1 MSENWAYRNYLRW
14 KKDYPKCA
22 GSSDPD
28 KYKQSPINI
37 DSSKVADCNETC
49 RLSMRYKPSRC
60 YVSNMNRTP
69 TIRFDPGSFI
79 KFKSVLY
86 ELKEMK
92 IHTPSMHTVN
102 GEFYDMEIDLYHYL
116 NSSDKSAGGVIIGIL
131 LQRGSADSDAN
142 HFLSQFI
149 NQIPADE
156 IEGEKDIKVSKNWSA
171 EMLYP
176 NIKSFYYYQGSLPT
190 PPCDDAN
197 WTWIMFEETAN
208 IEDTLYNNFNIVFQN
223 NTRPVRALKSRTVY
237 YNNSPKLDSEDDY
250 LKTKLEREITKLVRQ
265 RNEIGKINYRITDK
279 DKERLNIENP
289 GQLANLQAVKT
300 NNWFVNNRQTIKNI
314 LITIILLLTVFASI
328 KMTKNLVRSGIITD
342 YAQKQI
348 KLMNTRELNSAKRE
362 GTQANTN
369 RKLNA
374 VAEGSAPPLNGM
386 PTNNMQSMNA
396 ASMNAASMNPASM
409 NPASMN
415 AASMNPASI

>member
-22 GSSDPD
+22 GSSNPD

-60 YVSNMNRTP
+60 YVSNSNRTP

-116 NSSDKSAGGVIIGIL
+116 NSSDKSAGGVIVGIL
-131 LQRGSADSDAN
+131 LQRGSADSEAN
-142 HFLSQFI
+142 HFLSQFM

-156 IEGEKDIKVSKNWSA
+156 IDGEKDIKVSTNWSA

-176 NIKSFYYYQGSLPT
+176 NIKSFYYYQGSLPM
-190 PPCDDAN
+190 PPCDEEN

-250 LKTKLEREITKLVRQ
+250 LKTKLEQEITKLVKQ
-265 RNEIGKINYRITDK
+265 RNEIGKITDK
-279 DKERLNIENP
+279 DKERMNVENP

-300 NNWFVNNRQTIKNI
+300 NNWFVNNRKTIKNI

-328 KMTKNLVRSGIITD
+328 KMTKNLVRSGVVTD
-342 YAQKQI
+342 YAKKQI
-348 KLMNTRELNSAKRE
+348 KLINTRALNSAKRE
-362 GTQANTN
+362 GAQVNTN
-369 RKLNA
+369 RKLNV
-374 VAEGSAPPLNGM
+374 VAEGSTPPMNGASLNAQPFM
-386 PTNNMQSMNA
+386 NNI
-396 ASMNAASMNPASM
+396 P
-409 NPASMN
+409 P
-415 AASMNPASI
+415 SINTQTSLNTPPSINTSV